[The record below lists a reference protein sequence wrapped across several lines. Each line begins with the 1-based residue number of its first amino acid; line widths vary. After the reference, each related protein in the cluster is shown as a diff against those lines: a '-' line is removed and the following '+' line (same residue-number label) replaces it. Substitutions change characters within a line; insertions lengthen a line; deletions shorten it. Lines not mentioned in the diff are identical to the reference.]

1 MFNDQSLV
9 SVGGRWNSGTNRV
22 EKPFL
27 GVMTAVTY
35 NSLRPLEAAAG
46 NDPKVS
52 KVCQKW
58 SERLFT
64 VTWLFVR

>member
-1 MFNDQSLV
+1 VFNDQSLV

-52 KVCQKW
+52 KVW
-58 SERLFT
+58 
-64 VTWLFVR
+64 